1 MITGF
6 MVFSMN
12 LLFAQEKIRVIL
24 NEEAEDDQFK
34 RSLSVLPVYQWTGFE
49 IEPYSR
55 FGAAQPKEH
64 KHLRIKALPDLS
76 ACRDTGYTY
85 LYFSG
90 ADNALNQGY
99 VLVVIGNFK
108 RSHRT
113 VYFYIDRNNNLDL
126 SDDGPADSLTS
137 KDWETVLRLKNL
149 RLPEAEY
156 RIRISRFKY
165 GENEAYRKLVNEH
178 YQKHSG
184 SKVFTDLIHCYR
196 EQRYNTRSGIYRSE
210 NDSFRLALKD
220 LNVDGIYNESC
231 VDQMYAGSIQGTIV
245 TENFFE
251 ISPDLKKTTFEWN
264 GKKYQV
270 LSIESTGKYIDII
283 ENSRAKLSNKL
294 ETGKKVPR
302 FQYLNV
308 MNEKQDLRVYRKK
321 WIYIYFWDRE
331 SIEARDTAAL
341 RTLVELYGDRLQV
354 IALNH
359 GDDPKKVRIIYFYD
373 KVVWPIGF
381 STSRIARMYYMEEAP
396 RGYLIRKRFRL
407 VNDRMMPEEV
417 LDYLKKNGWN

>member
-1 MITGF
+1 
-6 MVFSMN
+6 MVFTMN
-12 LLFAQEKIRVIL
+12 LLFAQEKIRVVL

-34 RSLSVLPVYQWTGFE
+34 RSLSVLPVYQWTSNQ

-55 FGAAQPKEH
+55 FGVSLPKEV
-64 KHLRIKALPDLS
+64 KPLQIKALPDMS
-76 ACRDTGYTY
+76 GCRDTGYTY

-90 ADNALNQGY
+90 ADNEVNQGY

-126 SDDGPADSLTS
+126 SDDGAPDSLTS
-137 KDWETVLRLKNL
+137 KDWETVFHLRNLKVTG
-149 RLPEAEY
+149 AEY

-196 EQRYNTRSGIYRSE
+196 EQRYNTRSGIFRTE
-210 NDSFRLALKD
+210 KDSFRLALKD
-220 LNVDGIYNESC
+220 LNIDGIYNESGI
-231 VDQMYAGSIQGTIV
+231 DQMYVGTIHGNIV

-251 ISPDLKKTTFEWN
+251 ITPDLKKTTFEWN
-264 GKKYQV
+264 GKKYEV
-270 LSIESTGKYIDII
+270 VSIESSGEYIEIV
-283 ENSRAKLSNKL
+283 ESSNAKLSKSL
-294 ETGKKVPR
+294 KVGKKVPR

-308 MNEKQDLRVYRKK
+308 LNEKKDLRAFKKK

-331 SIEARDTAAL
+331 SLEAQDTAAL
-341 RTLVELYGDRLQV
+341 RTLVEMYGDRLEV

-407 VNDRMMPEEV
+407 VNNRITPTEV
-417 LDYLKKNGWN
+417 LDYLKKNNWN

>member
-1 MITGF
+1 

-12 LLFAQEKIRVIL
+12 LLFAQQKIRVIL
-24 NEEAEDDQFK
+24 DEEAEDDQFK
-34 RSLSVLPVYQWTGFE
+34 RSLSVLPVYQWTGPQ
-49 IEPYSR
+49 IEPYTR
-55 FGAAQPKEH
+55 FGVTPSKDLKPLQM
-64 KHLRIKALPDLS
+64 KALPDLS
-76 ACRDTGYTY
+76 HCRDTGYTY

-126 SDDGPADSLTS
+126 SDDGAPDSLTS
-137 KDWETVLRLKNL
+137 KDWETVLHLQNL
-149 RLPEAEY
+149 HIPEAYY

-184 SKVFTDLIHCYR
+184 TKVFTDLIHCYR
-196 EQRYNTRSGIYRSE
+196 EQRYNTRSGIFRNA

-220 LNVDGIYNESC
+220 WNVDGIYNESC
-231 VDQMYAGSIQGTIV
+231 VDQLYAGAIASGV
-245 TENFFE
+245 VSENFFE
-251 ISPDLKKTTFEWN
+251 ITPDVGKTTFEWN

-270 LSIESTGKYIDII
+270 LAIETTGKYIDIQ
-283 ENSRAKLSNKL
+283 ENSRAKLSNRL
-294 ETGKKVPR
+294 EPGKKVPR
-302 FQYLNV
+302 FHYLNV
-308 MNEKQDLRVYRKK
+308 LNEKKDLRAYKKK
-321 WIYIYFWDRE
+321 WIYLYFWDRE
-331 SIEARDTAAL
+331 SIEEKDTAAL
-341 RTLVELYGDRLQV
+341 RALVELYGDRLEV

-359 GDDPKKVRIIYFYD
+359 GDDPKKVRILYFYD

-381 STSRIARMYYMEEAP
+381 STSRIARMYFMEEAP
-396 RGYLIRKRFRL
+396 RGYLLRKRFKL
-407 VNDRMMPEEV
+407 VNDRMMPTEV
-417 LDYLKKNGWN
+417 LEYLKKNGWN